1 MRWHVGPGDEEGEH
15 CHGACG
21 CRSKRCRAGWRGVL
35 VGSESAGHVTAGG
48 RVQRSQSACA
58 GRSKPRGAW
67 ARAKRATEDGGPR
80 SGPWGRVSRG
90 PGSPAR
96 GARGQRPNEKRDLPD
111 EGGEGVK
118 KQDGWATG
126 EAHEVSEG
134 LKNIDEEVQELAV
147 PRVEVSFAEVACRV
161 PI

>member
-1 MRWHVGPGDEEGEH
+1 MGRVVAVPS
-15 CHGACG
+15 GAVP
-21 CRSKRCRAGWRGVL
+21 RWRGML

-67 ARAKRATEDGGPR
+67 ARAKGATEGVDGGPR

-96 GARGQRPNEKRDLPD
+96 GARGQRPSEGDDLPGED
-111 EGGEGVK
+111 GEGMSK
-118 KQDGWATG
+118 KWVGTG
-126 EAHEVSEG
+126 
-134 LKNIDEEVQELAV
+134 
-147 PRVEVSFAEVACRV
+147 
-161 PI
+161 